1 MEIPSFFDLEVNL
14 PPSKVP
20 VAEARIELK
29 DHLKEL
35 KLAPARDQVMVCT
48 VIERSDA
55 IARNVNLQLLDGGT
69 KSLLAFETRKVF
81 ANAPAGHMVTIRRD
95 FQAFDFEPNVNYP
108 HWVKSSALQARWWKE
123 WNGTMK

>member
-95 FQAFDFEPNVNYP
+95 FQAFDFEPNVNYS

>member
-1 MEIPSFFDLEVNL
+1 MDLPSIFDLEIDL

-20 VAEARIELK
+20 VAEARIDLK
-29 DHLKEL
+29 DRLKEL
-35 KLAPARDQVMVCT
+35 KLAPAKDQVMICT
-48 VIERSDA
+48 TIERSDA
-55 IARNVNLQLLDGGT
+55 IARSVGLQVLDGGT

-95 FQAFDFEPNVNYP
+95 FQAFDFEPNVNYSN
-108 HWVKSSALQARWWKE
+108 WVKSSALQARWWKE

>member
-1 MEIPSFFDLEVNL
+1 MDLPSIFDLEINL

-20 VAEARIELK
+20 VAESRLELK
-29 DHLKEL
+29 DRLKEL
-35 KLAPARDQVMVCT
+35 KLAPAKDQVMICT
-48 VIERSDA
+48 TVERSDA
-55 IARNVNLQLLDGGT
+55 IARSVGLQVLDGGT

-81 ANAPAGHMVTIRRD
+81 AHAPAGHMVTIRRD
-95 FQAFDFEPNVNYP
+95 FQAFDFEPNVNYS

>member
-1 MEIPSFFDLEVNL
+1 MDLPSIFDLEVNL

-29 DHLKEL
+29 DRLKEL
-35 KLAPARDQVMVCT
+35 KLAPTKDQVMVCS
-48 VIERSDA
+48 VVERSDA
-55 IARNVNLQLLDGGT
+55 IARSIGLQLLDGGT

-81 ANAPAGHMVTIRRD
+81 ANAPVGHVITIRRD
-95 FQAFDFEPNVNYP
+95 FQAFDFEPNVNYS

-123 WNGTMK
+123 WSGTMK